1 LSAALAN
8 RLFEALGDP
17 VALRVVR
24 ELQHEPLTQA
34 ELVRRVGAAQSAVSR
49 AAATLK
55 MLGLTDAPSQR
66 GRITL
71 RASASVGQLF
81 AVANGLAMDLLAI
94 EARDQAALSA
104 ESADWSAQTDGAMPR
119 DLHE

>member
-49 AAATLK
+49 AAAMLK
-55 MLGLTDAPSQR
+55 TLGLTDAPSQR
-66 GRITL
+66 GKITL
-71 RASASVGQLF
+71 RAPASVGQLLT
-81 AVANGLAMDLLAI
+81 AANGLAMDLLAI

-104 ESADWSAQTDGAMPR
+104 ESSDWSPPTEGVTPK
-119 DLHE
+119 DLRT